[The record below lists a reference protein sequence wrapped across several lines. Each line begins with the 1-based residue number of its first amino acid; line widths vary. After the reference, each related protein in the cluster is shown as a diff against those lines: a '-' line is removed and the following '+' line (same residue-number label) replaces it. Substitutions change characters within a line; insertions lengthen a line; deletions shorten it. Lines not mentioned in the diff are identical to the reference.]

1 MITPKKIDAAALII
15 AGGRSTR
22 FWPEG
27 RADRPKPLFSVTGD
41 SSLILDTIARIQP
54 LIPRERI
61 FVLVTDGQRRA
72 FRSELRGTIAPHNLI
87 IEPEGRGTTVAI
99 AYGSAMIAE
108 RFGKDVIIVTT
119 PADHYIP
126 QANAFR
132 STIGKAI
139 RAASEARAIVVVG
152 VKPTRPETGYGYQQV
167 GQRIKGGFKVARFIE
182 KPPLERARR
191 MLLSGQFLWNA
202 GIFAMSPA
210 VLLIEMQQ
218 HLSPLAAA
226 MERFAKMK
234 LQELRSVYR
243 QFDVASFDREIA
255 EKSNNLVGVRAKF
268 EWHDVGSWHGLW
280 TAMRGSNSN
289 VISDGIVTD
298 DVQGVLARG
307 GKRLMVLLG
316 VKDLVAVDTD
326 DAILIASLSRS
337 QELSRV
343 LETLRQRGLQS
354 YL

>member
-1 MITPKKIDAAALII
+1 MTSAKKNTSAALII

-27 RADRPKPLFSVTGD
+27 RADRPKPLFSVNGN
-41 SSLILDTIARIQP
+41 SSLIIDTIARLRP
-54 LIPRERI
+54 LISRDRI
-61 FVLVTDGQRRA
+61 FVLVTNGQREA
-72 FRSELRGTIAPHNLI
+72 FRSELHGTIAPRNLI
-87 IEPEGRGTTVAI
+87 IEPEGRGTAVAM
-99 AYGSAMIAE
+99 AYGFAIISK
-108 RFGKDVIIVTT
+108 RCGHDSIIVTT

-132 STIGKAI
+132 STVGKAI
-139 RAASEARAIVVVG
+139 RVASQGAAIVVIG
-152 VKPTRPETGYGYQQV
+152 IKPTRPETGYGYQQI
-167 GQRIKGGFKVARFIE
+167 GPPFKGGFKVTRFIE

-210 VLLIEMQQ
+210 LLLNEMRQ
-218 HLSPLAAA
+218 HLPSLAAA
-226 MERFAKMK
+226 MECFATMK
-234 LQELRSVYR
+234 PQELRAVYR
-243 QFDVASFDREIA
+243 QFEFASFDREIA
-255 EKSNNLVGVRAKF
+255 EKSNNLLGVRSRF

-280 TAMRGSNSN
+280 SAMRGTNSN

-326 DAILIASLSRS
+326 DAILIASRSRS

-343 LETLRQRGLQS
+343 LDKLRQHGLQS